1 MNSKIIVLVAAIL
14 FVACSAQADPIY
26 YCQTTN
32 NANQGPTPVGCSD
45 STNTLQSGPPFGSTQ
60 VQAQA
65 APGGVGVA
73 ANAYAQLDPVTG
85 PVNFSRSASAYASL
99 TLNDLIISSTGNA
112 SSVLVPM
119 NYYAHLESFT
129 RAMQV
134 TGSGD
139 VKASAVANWGVYFGD
154 NGNLGQAEENLQR
167 VVHDY
172 YGTFTDVTT
181 VTGDFGSTDINS
193 LLAGEVLT
201 STDFSLPVGSAFSMT
216 LWAAASVSAGWI
228 DCFACS
234 NPTNAYIDIGGFNT
248 FGLPT
253 SGPIFNLPVGYTVNS
268 LDGMIVNNQFV
279 GVRSVPEPATLALLS
294 LGLAGLGFSRRKQ

>member
-1 MNSKIIVLVAAIL
+1 MNSKIMILVAGIL
-14 FVACSAQADPIY
+14 LVVSSAQADPVY
-26 YCQTTN
+26 YCLAN
-32 NANQGPTPVGCSD
+32 GYANQGSTPVGCSD
-45 STNTLQSGPPFGSTQ
+45 STNTLQSGPPFGIRNAQS
-60 VQAQA
+60 QA
-65 APGGVGVA
+65 APGGVGVV

-85 PVNFSRSASAYASL
+85 PAVFSQSANAYASL

-112 SSVLVPM
+112 ASVLVPM
-119 NYYAHLESFT
+119 NYYAHLDIAS
-129 RAMQV
+129 RALQV

-154 NGNLGQAEENLQR
+154 TGNLGQAEENLQM
-167 VVHDY
+167 VAHDY

-181 VTGDFGSTDINS
+181 ISGDFGSTDINS

-201 STDFSLPVGSAFSMT
+201 STDFSLPVGSVFSMT
-216 LWAAASVSAGWI
+216 LWAAVSAQAGWI

-234 NPTNAYIDIGGFNT
+234 DPTNAYIDIGGLNT